1 MTTATASHSD
11 AGGPQLAP
19 VRPGEVV
26 AEKYRV
32 EATLGVGGMGVVV
45 AARDEV
51 LERRVAIKFLLP
63 RLAGSEIA
71 VQRFAREARAAT
83 RITSEHVVRLLEI
96 DKLPNGTPF
105 FVMEYLEG
113 RDLRTVLREDGPLVP
128 SVAVDYL
135 LQALQAVAEGH
146 LKGIVHRDIKP
157 GNLFLTSRADGTP
170 LIKVLD
176 FGIAKRLEQPD
187 ELDHGSLTSSDDVRL
202 GSPAYM
208 PPEQLQDPRDVD
220 TRSDIWAIGATLY
233 ELVSGKPPF
242 EGPSYVELVSH
253 ILSAPLESISSRAPG
268 QVLPQGL
275 EEVLK
280 KCLEKQRALRY
291 ANAAE
296 LATALARFG
305 SLDARMSLTRVTGL
319 QALPA
324 PQSLGPRTISDSG
337 PTCTTTL
344 SVPGDAPPTQRQ
356 EVSVKSA
363 VEVRPSRSWVVV
375 AGTAAI
381 VAIAFA
387 VRGLGG
393 SSAPP
398 QKVSVP
404 PAAAAHAVTP
414 IAKPIMPASAP
425 DVIGAPAASL
435 AGPSPAAAAA
445 ATPAVAAPTRAGAA
459 QRSSNAPAVNE
470 SVEKVAH
477 QAPHAVDVFPAALRA
492 PGAEPSPPV
501 PAPPA
506 KAAELPPSDQLTQ
519 PVGPDTQAGRSEE
532 IERLIETRR

>member
-1 MTTATASHSD
+1 
-11 AGGPQLAP
+11 
-19 VRPGEVV
+19 VV

-32 EATLGVGGMGVVV
+32 EETLGVGGMGVVV

-63 RLAGSEIA
+63 KLAGSETA
-71 VQRFAREARAAT
+71 VQRFVREARSAI

-113 RDLRTVLREDGPLVP
+113 RDLRAVLREDGPLEP

-157 GNLFLTSRADGTP
+157 GNLFLTTRADGTP

-187 ELDHGSLTSSDDVRL
+187 ELEHGSLTSSDDVRL

-220 TRSDIWAIGATLY
+220 TRSDIWSLGATLY
-233 ELVSGKPPF
+233 ELLSGKPPF
-242 EGPSYVELVSH
+242 DGPSYVELVSR
-253 ILSAPLESISSRAPG
+253 ILSAPPKPISSRDPA
-268 QVLPQGL
+268 QRLPEGL

-280 KCLEKQRALRY
+280 KCLEKERALRY

-305 SLDARMSLTRVTGL
+305 SLDARMSLTRVTGM
-319 QALPA
+319 QSLPS
-324 PQSLGPRTISDSG
+324 PQSTGPRTISDSG
-337 PTCTTTL
+337 SACTTTL
-344 SVPGDAPPTQRQ
+344 PVAGEAPSTRRG
-356 EVSVKSA
+356 EVSVQSA
-363 VEVRPSRSWVVV
+363 PEPRPNRGWVLV

-381 VAIAFA
+381 IAVAFA

-393 SSAPP
+393 SSAPT
-398 QKVSVP
+398 KVSAP
-404 PAAAAHAVTP
+404 PAAAAPPVSPAAGSPTAVSP
-414 IAKPIMPASAP
+414 ADKPVAPAALP
-425 DVIGAPAASL
+425 EVVAAPAASRAL
-435 AGPSPAAAAA
+435 PVPAASAV
-445 ATPAVAAPTRAGAA
+445 ATPHA
-459 QRSSNAPAVNE
+459 
-470 SVEKVAH
+470 EKVAPR
-477 QAPHAVDVFPAALRA
+477 APRSVDVFPAALRA
-492 PGAEPSPPV
+492 GAVEPAGSLET
-501 PAPPA
+501 PPA
-506 KAAELPPSDQLTQ
+506 AASELPAKDPPLQ
-519 PVGPDTQAGRSEE
+519 PLSPDTKAGRSEE
-532 IERLIETRR
+532 IERLIESRR